1 MASALA
7 LYLNAALAKE
17 RQASENRRFCF
28 LEFLFF
34 FPFTPIRRSSH
45 NLEIVSMMQAR
56 FV

>member
-34 FPFTPIRRSSH
+34 FPLHSDSSVFTQSGNR
-45 NLEIVSMMQAR
+45 VDDAG
-56 FV
+56 